1 MRRIILGLLQNW
13 GAEGS
18 AWGPSTSV
26 TVGVSGASENVVI
39 PQGVWFVQTDA
50 HCTVGVVY
58 DGGSFGTSGHY
69 ITWVPT
75 SSVGM
80 VYSDGFA
87 VSFIGD
93 GTLATGQRTQIF
105 PLA

>member
-1 MRRIILGLLQNW
+1 MRRIIEGFIQNF
-13 GAEGS
+13 GKSGS
-18 AWGPSTSV
+18 AWGASTSV
-26 TVGVSGASENVVI
+26 TVGVTGASQNVVI

-58 DGGSFGTSGHY
+58 DGGDFGTSGHY
-69 ITWVPT
+69 ITWVGT

-80 VYSDGFA
+80 VYSDGFSTSA
-87 VSFIGD
+87 IGD
-93 GTLATGQRTQIF
+93 GTLATIKYQQIL

>member
-1 MRRIILGLLQNW
+1 MRRIIAGFLQNW
-13 GAEGS
+13 GAEAS
-18 AWGPSTSV
+18 AWGPSTNV
-26 TVGVSGASENVVI
+26 TVGVSGASANVVI
-39 PQGVWFVQTDA
+39 PAGTWFVQTDA
-50 HCTVGVVY
+50 HCTVGVIY

-69 ITWVPT
+69 ITWIGT
-75 SSVGM
+75 SAVGM